1 DMRLKAMV
9 GLNITDV
16 VNVIRDP
23 PLLSILSVFWQ
34 SLMQGVGWKGGG
46 EAIAGYWN
54 SCARGL
60 FGISGVLVMRT

>member
-34 SLMQGVGWKGGG
+34 SLMQGVGWKGCVG
-46 EAIAGYWN
+46 AIG
-54 SCARGL
+54 
-60 FGISGVLVMRT
+60 FIQK